1 MKNIITFAFIIFFGF
16 SYSQNSIKKE
26 ILYDENWKLMNMND
40 FKEKIKDRKYI
51 YRLVENDTAFMGKI
65 LFREE
70 IGKISN
76 DERLL
81 LIDYLKRITNSE
93 IDLTKN
99 IVINFFFK
107 PEKEPNGS
115 CIDHYTS
122 DGKYKRYFKKNDNDV
137 QFFFTQKNYE
147 YKKKEVF
154 EDKDDMIRK
163 LFFEYYFSCGN
174 YIIIKKNGE
183 FLREFGE
190 YRQDE
195 IPEKIN
201 SEWTKL

>member
-1 MKNIITFAFIIFFGF
+1 MKNIITFAFIIFFRF
-16 SYSQNSIKKE
+16 SFSQNSIKKE

-76 DERLL
+76 DDRLL